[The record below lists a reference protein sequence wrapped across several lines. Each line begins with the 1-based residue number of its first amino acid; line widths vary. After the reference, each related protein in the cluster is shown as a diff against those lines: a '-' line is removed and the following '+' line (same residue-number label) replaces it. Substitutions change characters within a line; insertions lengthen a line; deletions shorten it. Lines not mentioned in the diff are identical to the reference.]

1 MTQGFSIQFCG
12 NLEACRTEA
21 RILRVPAPPG
31 DPPVAIVYETS
42 QGFVVSYSASASAN
56 PASPGLVAA
65 ISEAQAELV
74 HYINRRG
81 ENRPEGITRP
91 GLSLWL
97 TERDDET
104 VMGMP
109 IK

>member
-1 MTQGFSIQFCG
+1 MTHGFSIQFSG

-21 RILRVPAPPG
+21 RILRPPAKS
-31 DPPVAIVYETS
+31 DDALVALVYETS
-42 QGFVVSYSASASAN
+42 RGFVVSYFGPAASN
-56 PASPGLVAA
+56 RTLPGLDAA
-65 ISEAQAELV
+65 IAQARAELL

-81 ENRPEGITRP
+81 ENRPAGITRP

-104 VMGMP
+104 VIGRP
-109 IK
+109 IE